1 MSVRLQDL
9 ANEELFTG
17 SLGCAGCGGVLACR
31 QALKVL
37 GPRTILVMPAC
48 CVVTVSCYAP
58 QFPFDVP
65 MIVMAFAATGAAVSG
80 MVAGLRRK
88 GKEGINV
95 VGFAGDGGT
104 ADIGLQSLSGAVER
118 GEKFLYICYDNEAY
132 MNTGVQRSSTT
143 PYGALT
149 NTTPGGKQRMFE
161 ANEAKK
167 DIFRML
173 AAQGIP
179 YAATACISH
188 PRDYMRKVAKA
199 MQVNGPSYIHVL
211 APCPPGW
218 GFAPSETV
226 RVGRL
231 AVETGIWQLME
242 WENRAIKVTFKPP
255 KRRPVAEYLAAQSR
269 FRDLSE
275 AEIAA
280 LQSRLDVRLEG
291 PLSIL

>member
-1 MSVRLQDL
+1 MSLRIKDL
-9 ANEELFTG
+9 PNDELLVG

-37 GPRTILVMPAC
+37 GPNTIMVMPAC

-58 QFPFDVP
+58 QFPFKVP

-88 GKEGINV
+88 GKTKVNV

-118 GEKFLYICYDNEAY
+118 GEKFIYICYDNEAY

-149 NTTPGGKQRMFE
+149 NTTPGGRRRMFE
-161 ANEAKK
+161 ANQAKK
-167 DIFRML
+167 DVFRML
-173 AAQGIP
+173 AVQGIP
-179 YAATACISH
+179 YAATACIAY
-188 PRDYMRKVAKA
+188 PQDYLRKVARA
-199 MQVNGPSYIHVL
+199 MAVDGPSYLHVL

-218 GFAPSETV
+218 GFNPSETI

-231 AVETGIWQLME
+231 AVETGLWRLME
-242 WENRAIKVTFKPP
+242 WSDGQMVVNHTPAR
-255 KRRPVAEYLAAQSR
+255 RRPVAEYLRLQSR
-269 FRDLSE
+269 FRDLTDDDV
-275 AEIAA
+275 AA
-280 LQSRLDVRLEG
+280 IQERIDRQMERDPGRL
-291 PLSIL
+291 